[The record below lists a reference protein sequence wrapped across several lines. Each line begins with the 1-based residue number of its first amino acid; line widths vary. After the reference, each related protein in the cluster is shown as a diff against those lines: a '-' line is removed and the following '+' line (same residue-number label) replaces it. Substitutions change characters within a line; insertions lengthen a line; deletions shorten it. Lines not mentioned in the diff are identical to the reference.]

1 MSTATPTAAKPGR
14 GLLLMGLAFTFLG
27 IAGYMVQVS
36 QSHLT
41 LPWYL
46 PITALFGVILV
57 VLSLRQKRTVWRW
70 LALVLVACVA
80 GFEGLFLF
88 ATRLPAYAGP
98 LEVGKPF
105 PAFQAQRADGS
116 TFTQADFKGDK
127 NTVLVF
133 FRGRW

>member
-14 GLLLMGLAFTFLG
+14 GLLFLGLACTFLG

-41 LPWYL
+41 TPWYL
-46 PITALFGVILV
+46 PITALLGV
-57 VLSLRQKRTVWRW
+57 VLVIQSLRGKRTVWRW
-70 LALVLVACVA
+70 LTLVLVICIA

-88 ATRLPAYAGP
+88 AMRLPAYAGP

-105 PAFQAQRADGS
+105 PAF
-116 TFTQADFKGDK
+116 
-127 NTVLVF
+127 
-133 FRGRW
+133 